1 MKTTTRPNESTAA
14 APVLFMSF
22 ELGETKWK
30 LGFSTA
36 PAQRPRLRTMPAR
49 EPARVLVEIS
59 LAKARFGLPTT
70 TRVVSCYEAGRD
82 GFWLHRFL
90 TREGVENYVVD
101 ASSIEVN
108 RRARRAKTD
117 RLDATKLLLQLMR
130 FLAGERRVWS
140 VVRVPTVRDEDQR
153 QLHRTIEAL
162 RKDRGRVVSRING
175 LLATQGVSLPVTRH
189 FDMQLA
195 AVRLW
200 DGGSVPSGLQQR
212 LRETW
217 AQWQLLT
224 GQIAALERL
233 RDSRLDAGT
242 DPVSQQV
249 RHLRRLRGLDESAWV
264 FVTEAFAWRD
274 FQNGRQVGAF
284 TGLAPTPYDS
294 GGQRREQ
301 GISKSGSRR
310 LRATA
315 IQIAWAWLRYQPHS
329 RLAQWFN
336 DRYARGGGRARRV
349 GIVAVARKLLIAL
362 WRYLQTGLIPDG
374 AILKAAA

>member
-1 MKTTTRPNESTAA
+1 MKTTTRPSESTAA
-14 APVLFMSF
+14 AGVMFMSF
-22 ELGETKWK
+22 ELGQAKWK
-30 LGFSTA
+30 LGFSTG
-36 PAQRPRLRTMPAR
+36 PAQRPRLRTIPAR
-49 EPARVLVEIS
+49 DPGRVLVEIS
-59 LAKARFGLPTT
+59 LAKGRFGLPAT
-70 TRVVSCYEAGRD
+70 TRVLSCYEAGRD

-130 FLAGERRVWS
+130 FIGGERRAWS
-140 VVRVPTVRDEDQR
+140 VVRVPSVVEEDQR
-153 QLHRTIEAL
+153 QIHRTIETL
-162 RKDRGRVVSRING
+162 RKDRGRLVSRING
-175 LLATQGVSLPVTRH
+175 LLATQGVSLPVTRR
-189 FDMQLA
+189 FDAQLSA
-195 AVRLW
+195 LRLW
-200 DGGSVPSGLQQR
+200 DGAAIPAGLQQR

-217 AQWQLLT
+217 EQWNVLT
-224 GQIAALERL
+224 RQIAALERL
-233 RDSRLDAGT
+233 REAASDNAA

-249 RHLRRLRGLDESAWV
+249 WQLRRLRGIDESAWV
-264 FVTEAFAWRD
+264 FVTEAFAWRQ
-274 FQNGRQVGAF
+274 FRNGRQVGAF

-315 IQIAWAWLRYQPHS
+315 IQIAWAWLRYQPRS

-362 WRYLQTGLIPDG
+362 WRYLETGLIPDG
-374 AILKAAA
+374 ATVKAAA